1 MPPLDEVATSSLHR
15 VGRNANTLDS
25 HRLSVNARD
34 LHINSIRS
42 KAARVLEEVVW
53 LPGGS
58 IPCLATVGRNLELGD
73 ADVRVADLHRE
84 PVLGGTLL
92 VLELDGRGDA
102 AGDEVPAD
110 GDYSRVGVELG
121 IGVGEE
127 VEVVA
132 AAVGALVDNLVQ
144 LAYGGVERRGWTY
157 HGSDGGAAGSFHGN
171 TSTAGSSTG
180 PVGV

>member
-1 MPPLDEVATSSLHR
+1 VPPLDKVATSSLHR
-15 VGRNANTLDS
+15 VRRNANTLDS
-25 HRLSVNARD
+25 HRLSVNTCN

-58 IPCLATVGRNLELGD
+58 FPCLAAVGRDLELGD

-84 PVLGGTLL
+84 PELGGTLL

-110 GDYSRVGVELG
+110 GDYSGVGVELG
-121 IGVGEE
+121 VGVGEE
-127 VEVVA
+127 IEVIA
-132 AAVGALVDNLVQ
+132 AASGALVDNLVQ
-144 LAYGGVERRGWTY
+144 LAYDGIERRG
-157 HGSDGGAAGSFHGN
+157 
-171 TSTAGSSTG
+171 
-180 PVGV
+180 